1 MIYIS
6 FAQVVTYDHF
16 YAWLEDILL
25 PNLRAD
31 VWYNGDQPIGQRGFV
46 GDRNGRIMGYAI
58 MRQLRIK
65 KGGHRVAT
73 VAGNWLTKFV
83 SNFRLSQGM
92 FMQLVDDSSWIL
104 KYIQMKRIVKTQ
116 STKHWRAVL
125 VRLTSSFAC

>member
-1 MIYIS
+1 MNLS
-6 FAQVVTYDHF
+6 PDCRAPSHKHFMLPNVSHAQVVTYDHF

-65 KGGHRVAT
+65 KG
-73 VAGNWLTKFV
+73 
-83 SNFRLSQGM
+83 
-92 FMQLVDDSSWIL
+92 
-104 KYIQMKRIVKTQ
+104 
-116 STKHWRAVL
+116 
-125 VRLTSSFAC
+125 